1 MVGLSV
7 GNNTQPLLPFALLVA
22 GPLSLA
28 AAHQGSLVV
37 VSGQTLYSFDLTVA
51 SGLQQPQGQCQLLQ
65 QASSL
70 DLLQVPC
77 SHPAEP
83 GSGLPGGDALSD
95 AQAAAQD
102 SAGAHQLLVA
112 AGLWVENRVVLLSW
126 PHLEEVGEVD
136 LEGQQPRSSSL
147 LMVAGRPVLVVGTAT
162 GQVCAQRGS
171 TGADG
176 WSRVGNMSAC
186 ISPAAC
192 CGLQQ
197 CCILQELREQGKWVQ
212 SSHLYTGR
220 GRSLVNCSCCRTCT
234 YTQRQQRHFRFHKD
248 QQALTCLLVWA
259 CCCRCCCGS
268 WSLTGNRPRRPAV
281 AAGCSGTGVCAMG
294 GVSW

>member
-1 MVGLSV
+1 MRSCSWCSTLAVAVVKLHWMRLYVFFSQAVHCSEAQTVGLS
-7 GNNTQPLLPFALLVA
+7 GGSSTRPLLPSALLVA

-77 SHPAEP
+77 SHPGAPAAP
-83 GSGLPGGDALSD
+83 GSGLPGGDPLSD
-95 AQAAAQD
+95 AQAAAQH

-162 GQVCAQRGS
+162 GQVCAHGGS

-186 ISPAAC
+186 ISPAAWPVAAC
-192 CGLQQ
+192 SRVAFCKS
-197 CCILQELREQGKWVQ
+197 CVDNESE
-212 SSHLYTGR
+212 SSRLYAGR
-220 GRSLVNCSCCRTCT
+220 GRTLVNCSCWHMYT
-234 YTQRQQRHFRFHKD
+234 YTQCHQRRFPFHDKN
-248 QQALTCLLVWA
+248 QQALTC
-259 CCCRCCCGS
+259 
-268 WSLTGNRPRRPAV
+268 
-281 AAGCSGTGVCAMG
+281 
-294 GVSW
+294 